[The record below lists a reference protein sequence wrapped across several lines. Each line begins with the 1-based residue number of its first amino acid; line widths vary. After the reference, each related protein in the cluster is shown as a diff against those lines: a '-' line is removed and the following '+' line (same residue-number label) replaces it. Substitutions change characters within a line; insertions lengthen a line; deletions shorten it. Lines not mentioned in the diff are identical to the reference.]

1 MAEKRIYRVKEIQDI
16 LDISRPAVYDLI
28 KRGEFKYIVAAGR
41 YLISK
46 QSFDDWLNNPTPTPA
61 REKKTCS

>member
-1 MAEKRIYRVKEIQDI
+1 MAEKCIYTVKEIQGM
-16 LDISRPAVYDLI
+16 LEISRPAVYDLI

-46 QSFDDWLNNPTPTPA
+46 QSFDDWLNNPTPAPA
-61 REKKTCS
+61 HEKRTCR

>member
-1 MAEKRIYRVKEIQDI
+1 MAEKRIYTVKEIQEI
-16 LDISRPAVYDLI
+16 LDISRPAVYDLL

-46 QSFDDWLNNPTPTPA
+46 QSFDDWLNNPTPMPA
-61 REKKTCS
+61 HEKRTCR